1 MDISLFFKG
10 FLVGLIISAPIGPV
24 GALCVQ
30 RTMNNGRLSGIIS
43 GIGAAVGDSIFA
55 IIAAFG
61 LTFISAFLD
70 EKEAWIK
77 IVGGVILL
85 YFGLRVYLSKPRD
98 CSGQENEVNHFG
110 TFGSALLLT
119 LSNPLVIL
127 SIIAVFAILG
137 IVNPTA
143 SYPSTALLVLGVFSG
158 AMFLWIITC
167 HILSNYRNKMGERG
181 VFLVNKITG
190 LFILA
195 CSGYAFLS
203 LIIL

>member
-30 RTMNNGRLSGIIS
+30 RTMNNGRFSGIIS
-43 GIGAAVGDSIFA
+43 GFGAAVGDSIFA
-55 IIAAFG
+55 ILAAFG
-61 LTFISAFLD
+61 LTFITAFLD

-85 YFGLRVYLSKPRD
+85 YFGFRVYLSEPRD

-110 TFGSALLLT
+110 AFGSALLLT

-127 SIIAVFAILG
+127 SVIAVFAILG

-167 HILSNYRNKMGERG
+167 HVLSNYRNKMGERG

-203 LIIL
+203 LLIL

>member
-24 GALCVQ
+24 GALCIQ
-30 RTMNNGRLSGIIS
+30 RTMNNGRLSGIVS
-43 GIGAAVGDSIFA
+43 GFGAAVGDSIFA

-61 LTFISAFLD
+61 LAFISAFLD

-85 YFGLRVYLSKPRD
+85 FFGLRVYLSKPGD
-98 CSGQENEVNHFG
+98 CSGQENEINHFG

-143 SYPSTALLVLGVFSG
+143 NYPSTALLVLGVFCG
-158 AMFLWIITC
+158 AIFLWIITC

-203 LIIL
+203 LLVL

>member
-1 MDISLFFKG
+1 MDISFFFKG

-24 GALCVQ
+24 GALCIQ
-30 RTMNNGRLSGIIS
+30 RTMNNGRLSGIVS
-43 GIGAAVGDSIFA
+43 GFGAAVGDSIFA

-61 LTFISAFLD
+61 LTFVSTFLD

-77 IVGGVILL
+77 IVGGGILL
-85 YFGLRVYLSKPRD
+85 YFGLRVYLAKPRD
-98 CSGQENEVNHFG
+98 CSNEGDRINHFG

-137 IVNPTA
+137 IVDPTTN
-143 SYPSTALLVLGVFSG
+143 YPSTALLILGVFTG
-158 AMFLWIITC
+158 AVFLY
-167 HILSNYRNKMGERG
+167 ILVCNILFNYRARMGEKG
-181 VFLVNKITG
+181 VSLISKTTG

-195 CSGYAFLS
+195 CAGYAFLS
-203 LIIL
+203 LIVL